1 VGANGCGE
9 LNAQHFLDVNSPER
23 GDGNYRLG
31 VNAYTGKI
39 IAQDHTLAARYFRES
54 AARGN
59 VNGQYALAFQ
69 HAVGDGARKSYVQ
82 AAKFWELAAE
92 QDHAWAQ

>member
-1 VGANGCGE
+1 
-9 LNAQHFLDVNSPER
+9 
-23 GDGNYRLG
+23 
-31 VNAYTGKI
+31 
-39 IAQDHTLAARYFRES
+39 LAARYFRES